1 MIGTYLYNGQGL
13 GNQLWSYYTLR
24 LLAIM
29 NNCDFALLGSEA
41 FKGKS
46 FIDLDTGVSCNHPKR
61 NQPCNELFSLFEN
74 YYEEPQLLHLKE
86 YCDTRSF
93 DKNLLLVEK
102 NTLIDGYFQSEN
114 LGNFIN
120 HDIHSLMQFVDIP
133 ELNYLGD
140 KDICVLN
147 IRGGEYKSNKRLT
160 LNKRYWINAIN
171 IMKQKRNIKK
181 FYIVTDDLNYS
192 QKLLP
197 GLEVLD
203 QNIHHD
209 FVGLS
214 KAKNLILSNS
224 SFAYF
229 PVILNKNNPFIIA
242 PKYWARHNVS
252 DGFWACSSNIYKD
265 YNYLDRQGQLIS
277 SDTCRKE
284 AIAYQEK
291 YANYFRYIGHNY
303 HVRYPNRVWSAL
315 RNRITFYV

>member
-24 LLAIM
+24 LLAII
-29 NNCDFALLGSEA
+29 NNCDFTLLGKET

-46 FIDLDTGVSCNHPKR
+46 FINIDTGVSCDHPKR
-61 NQPCNELFSLFEN
+61 NQPSSDLFSLFEN
-74 YYEEPQLLHLKE
+74 YYEEPQILHLKE

-93 DKNLLLVEK
+93 DENLLLVKK
-102 NTLIDGYFQSEN
+102 NTLIDGYFQSEK
-114 LGNFIN
+114 LGTLIN
-120 HDIHSLMQFVDIP
+120 HDIHRLMQIVDIP
-133 ELNYLGD
+133 KLDYLGD

-147 IRGGEYKSNKRLT
+147 IRGGEYISNKRLT
-160 LNKRYWINAIN
+160 LHKRYWINAIN
-171 IMKQKRNIKK
+171 IMKRTRNIKK

-197 GLEVLD
+197 GFEVLNQD
-203 QNIHHD
+203 IHHD
-209 FVGLS
+209 FVGLL
-214 KAKNLILSNS
+214 KAKNLVLSNS

-229 PVILNKNNPFIIA
+229 PVVLNVNNPFIIA

-252 DGFWACSSNIYKD
+252 DGFWSCSANIYKD

-277 SDTCRKE
+277 SDICRE
-284 AIAYQEK
+284 ELLAYQKK
-291 YANYFRYIGHNY
+291 YANYFIYKAHQY
-303 HVRYPNRVWSAL
+303 PAKHPNRLWSAL